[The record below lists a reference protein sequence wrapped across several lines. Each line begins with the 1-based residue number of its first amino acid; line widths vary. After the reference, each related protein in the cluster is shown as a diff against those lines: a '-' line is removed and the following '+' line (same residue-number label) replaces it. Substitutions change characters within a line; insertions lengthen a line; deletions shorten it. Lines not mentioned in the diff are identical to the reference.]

1 MSLVNLLACISKQI
15 FKNYKKNYSDA
26 KLNFELNGTIPR
38 LLRSTIPEIFAKI
51 LRFFEI
57 FHIFFLIFWK
67 TLFTTL
73 NFYSTYLLNELSHRV
88 LVALIWK
95 SLKFSFQP
103 ASKIKIDYRAGH
115 ERAHK
120 NCGFFI
126 SLWYFSLKFTIF
138 LCLQGSCIQKCL
150 FRR

>member
-1 MSLVNLLACISKQI
+1 M
-15 FKNYKKNYSDA
+15 
-26 KLNFELNGTIPR
+26 NFELNGTIPR

-138 LCLQGSCIQKCL
+138 FMFTGLLHPKTSFQKVKKNIFWCKIKFL
-150 FRR
+150 TDWDLL